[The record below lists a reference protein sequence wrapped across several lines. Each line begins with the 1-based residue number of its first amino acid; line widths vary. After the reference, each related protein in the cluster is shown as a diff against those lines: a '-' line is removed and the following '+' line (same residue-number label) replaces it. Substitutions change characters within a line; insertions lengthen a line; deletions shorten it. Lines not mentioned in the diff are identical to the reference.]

1 MGSGTSNTQKWR
13 SLGDGLIRLCFVA
26 RKFAARPNPTPHIP
40 KGGGA
45 TRAEHFDGLLRMS
58 PGEVGLG
65 VDNDACFVVEG
76 DSWRG
81 TLHAA

>member
-1 MGSGTSNTQKWR
+1 
-13 SLGDGLIRLCFVA
+13 
-26 RKFAARPNPTPHIP
+26 
-40 KGGGA
+40 
-45 TRAEHFDGLLRMS
+45 
-58 PGEVGLG
+58 VGLG